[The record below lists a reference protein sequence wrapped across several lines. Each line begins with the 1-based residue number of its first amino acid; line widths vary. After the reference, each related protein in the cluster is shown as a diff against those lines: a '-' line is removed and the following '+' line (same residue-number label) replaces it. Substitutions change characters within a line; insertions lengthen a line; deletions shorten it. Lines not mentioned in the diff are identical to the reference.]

1 MLWTGSVISEDAG
14 DDLTTNQIGADSS
27 HDANHGEAAI
37 QFFVLFVEAH
47 VSKFWK
53 DCRQSVPEA
62 QKMRCWL
69 Q

>member
-14 DDLTTNQIGADSS
+14 NDLATNQIGAHSS

-53 DCRQSVPEA
+53 DC
-62 QKMRCWL
+62 
-69 Q
+69 